1 MDTPGTTALLLENR
15 PAKCH
20 RPCPRRPGSCHPF
33 GSLPL
38 HGGTATVNMQGTR
51 VRTRSASKPTWRP
64 EVNRCRQCRQVTFP
78 EASSTSGG
86 HYRMAAK
93 EKAAITRKEGDIW
106 WEETVGKACRQ
117 TKNGTDVSGQPSLNE
132 AGSVVVVFEDGTE
145 WLPPLIPADLMK
157 FAGTAGSVQVLKP
170 KAKQALPAPNDQGEV
185 LEARK
190 VCPDHKGG
198 DKGRQIRSQLR
209 LETEDANSDSWRCH
223 ADGGNEHL
231 LHIL

>member
-1 MDTPGTTALLLENR
+1 MPAPPRKKPENEKEMPPQKKPKNEKEMPAPPQKKLENPEKEK
-15 PAKCH
+15 PAAKE
-20 RPCPRRPGSCHPF
+20 
-33 GSLPL
+33 
-38 HGGTATVNMQGTR
+38 
-51 VRTRSASKPTWRP
+51 KP
-64 EVNRCRQCRQVTFP
+64 
-78 EASSTSGG
+78 ASSSQQKP
-86 HYRMAAK
+86 K

-106 WEETVGKACRQ
+106 WEETLGKACRQ

-223 ADGGNEHL
+223 ADEHL

>member
-1 MDTPGTTALLLENR
+1 MPAPPRKKPENEKEMPPQKKPKNEKEM
-15 PAKCH
+15 PAPPQK
-20 RPCPRRPGSCHPF
+20 
-33 GSLPL
+33 
-38 HGGTATVNMQGTR
+38 
-51 VRTRSASKPTWRP
+51 KPENP
-64 EVNRCRQCRQVTFP
+64 EKEKP
-78 EASSTSGG
+78 ASSSQQKP
-86 HYRMAAK
+86 K